1 MSRNATKAE
10 KYLQNRTNVLLFVF
24 GTGRLTPVRLGG
36 GISLLVVPA
45 GGWLLKTLGTHIIV
59 ELSDC
64 NNEILKNV
72 DKVANILVA
81 AAKHANAEVLQTA
94 FHHFAPDGV
103 SGVVVIAESHLS
115 IHTWPEFG
123 YAAMDIYTCGDRTE
137 PWKACRYAATEFQ
150 AKQMLTT
157 EVRRGV
163 EDEAGTFSHVVGK
176 KTAGV
181 EAGAKNRKLSVVR

>member
-1 MSRNATKAE
+1 
-10 KYLQNRTNVLLFVF
+10 
-24 GTGRLTPVRLGG
+24 
-36 GISLLVVPA
+36 
-45 GGWLLKTLGTHIIV
+45 LKTLGTHIIV